1 MPPSNPGVAT
11 LSVFVIFLG
20 LLDDCLVGS
29 TISAETV
36 ALKTL
41 RPLLIVFTGEG
52 LGVQRDDR
60 DLASAVGV
68 TAVGWEGEDSGLIP
82 DLRR

>member
-1 MPPSNPGVAT
+1 MA
-11 LSVFVIFLG
+11 LSVLEIFFAPT
-20 LLDDCLVGS
+20 DDIFIGPTIGTKSVAMEAFCPMLVVL
-29 TISAETV
+29 AV
-36 ALKTL
+36 
-41 RPLLIVFTGEG
+41 EG